1 MVGNEIPVLTKE
13 QARFLLDFELDTY
26 AKKAKTIAAAARTLK
41 FENSWDEENFYEA
54 IRQGFWDVQTDIYFI
69 NVLAPLGRVGFI
81 TEVDN
86 TYDITD
92 DFTKA
97 KPFTINDLDKLTSDT
112 ILATYNKAEFLVSEY
127 NVVFKYGDI
136 VSWLKSDNADGNNQ
150 GVVEVSVVKGGEHP
164 KTMKKTETDEMIKQG
179 STNLKHGT
187 AVISLK

>member
-26 AKKAKTIAAAARTLK
+26 AKKARAIAAAARTLK

-81 TEVDN
+81 TEVEN

-97 KPFTINDLDKLTSDT
+97 KSFTINDLDKLTSDT
-112 ILATYNKAEFLVSEY
+112 ILSTYNKAEFLVSEY
-127 NVVFKYGDI
+127 NVVVKYGDI
-136 VSWLKSDNADGNNQ
+136 VSWLKSDNTDGIEQ
-150 GVVEVSVVKGGEHP
+150 RVVKVDVVNG
-164 KTMKKTETDEMIKQG
+164 TEYPRTTENPG
-179 STNLKHGT
+179 TNETTKGNLSDLQHGQ